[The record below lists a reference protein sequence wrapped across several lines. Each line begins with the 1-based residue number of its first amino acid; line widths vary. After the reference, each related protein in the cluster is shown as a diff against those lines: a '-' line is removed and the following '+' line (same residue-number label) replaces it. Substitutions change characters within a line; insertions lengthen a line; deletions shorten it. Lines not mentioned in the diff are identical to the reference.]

1 MNNEKENLV
10 NADTENEPLAE
21 TDYLSDD
28 SLRDFEA
35 NQHIEEEKPFV
46 KSKKIY
52 IIGGLLALSVVFVL
66 IWLYATRNSGG
77 GKPVPA
83 PRNVSFGETDAGNDA
98 MNTGEQS
105 LNISPEQLEAAS
117 LKIVTV
123 GEELNQATSATAATG
138 VVQPN
143 DYKETP
149 VMSLVGGVVRRINAE
164 LGQFVRAGQT
174 IAVIYSDELAIVESS
189 YLSKRAEV
197 DEADKRFKRAGK
209 LTDIAAESRSELDA
223 ATAAVQIAEA
233 DHIEHLSYFRRTEKL
248 LEIGAVS
255 REEFEMARAKHEI
268 AQAKLVEA
276 KSRLERAQKLLNI
289 NPARRAE
296 LDNALTQLK
305 SSQAELAS
313 MKQKLLVLGLSA
325 QKVSSLTSTNQISS
339 ELPISSP
346 VSGTIT
352 ARKINQGEIVAA
364 NAELLTVTNLSTVWV
379 IGQVYEKDLSK
390 LRTGSG
396 ASVTT
401 DAYPGEIFRGNV
413 SYIDP
418 NLDQNTRTAQVRIE
432 LPNESEKFKVG
443 MYVNIA
449 FATLGGAENTVP
461 TVPIE
466 AVQTINNQQIVFLA
480 TENPTVFIMKPVKIG
495 AEAKGIYPVLEGLF
509 VGDKIVT
516 EGSFLLRAE
525 WQKSHLSS

>member
-1 MNNEKENLV
+1 MNNGKENLI
-10 NADTENEPLAE
+10 NADSPNEPFEE
-21 TDYLSDD
+21 TYEGDYLSND
-28 SLRDFEA
+28 SSSDVED
-35 NQHIEEEKPFV
+35 EEPLV
-46 KSKKIY
+46 KSRKIY
-52 IIGGLLALSVVFVL
+52 IIGGLIALSVAFVL
-66 IWLYATRNSGG
+66 IWLYATRNSDG

-83 PRNVSFGETDAGNDA
+83 PRNVSFNETDTGNDA
-98 MNTGEQS
+98 LKTGEQTIT
-105 LNISPEQLEAAS
+105 ISPEQLKAAN

-123 GEELNQATSATAATG
+123 GEELSVESSATSATG

-149 VMSLVGGVVRRINAE
+149 VRSLVGGIVRRINAE

-174 IAVIYSDELAIVESS
+174 IAVIDSDELANVESN

-197 DEADKRFKRAGK
+197 DEADKRYKRAGK

-223 ATAAVQIAEA
+223 ATAAVSIAEA
-233 DHIEHLSYFRRTEKL
+233 EEAAHLSNFIRTKKL

-255 REEFEMARAKHEI
+255 QQEFETVKAKHET
-268 AQAKLVEA
+268 AQAKIIEA
-276 KSRLERAQKLLNI
+276 KSRLERAEKLLNI

-313 MKQKLLVLGLSA
+313 TKQKLLVLGLPA
-325 QKVSSLTSTNQISS
+325 QKVNALISITQISS

-352 ARKINQGEIVAA
+352 ARKVNQGEVVAT

-379 IGQVYEKDLSK
+379 IGQVYEKDLGK
-390 LRTGSG
+390 LRVGSG
-396 ASVTT
+396 ASVTS
-401 DAYPGEIFRGNV
+401 DAYPGEVFRGNI

-432 LPNESEKFKVG
+432 LPNEGEKFKVG

-449 FATLGGAENTVP
+449 FANLDGSENTVP
-461 TVPIE
+461 TIPIE
-466 AVQTINNQQIVFLA
+466 AVQTVNNQQIVFLA
-480 TENPTVFIMKPVKIG
+480 TENPTVFIMKPVKVG
-495 AEAKGIYPVLEGLF
+495 AESKGLYPVLEGLF
-509 VGDKIVT
+509 VGDKVVT
-516 EGSFLLRAE
+516 EGSFQLRAE
-525 WQKSHLSS
+525 WQKTHTSG

>member
-1 MNNEKENLV
+1 MNNEKENLI
-10 NADTENEPLAE
+10 NTDLENKPFEE
-21 TDYLSDD
+21 TYEGDYLSDD
-28 SLRDFEA
+28 SLSEVED
-35 NQHIEEEKPFV
+35 EKPLV
-46 KSKKIY
+46 KSRKIY
-52 IIGGLLALSVVFVL
+52 IIGGLIALSVAFVL
-66 IWLYATRNSGG
+66 IWLYATRNSDS

-83 PRNVSFGETDAGNDA
+83 PRNVSFGETDNGNNA
-98 MNTGEQS
+98 QTAGEQTIT
-105 LNISPEQLEAAS
+105 ISPEQLEAAN

-123 GEELNQATSATAATG
+123 GEELSLESSATSATG

-174 IAVIYSDELAIVESS
+174 IAVIYSDELAAVESN

-197 DEADKRFKRAGK
+197 DEADKRYKRAGK

-223 ATAAVQIAEA
+223 ATAAVKIAEA
-233 DHIEHLSYFRRTEKL
+233 DHIEHLSHFNRTEKL

-255 REEFEMARAKHEI
+255 REEFEMARAKHET

-276 KSRLERAQKLLNI
+276 KNRLERAQKLLNI

-296 LDNALTQLK
+296 LDNALTQLR

-313 MKQKLLVLGLSA
+313 IKQKLLVLGLPA
-325 QKVSSLTSTNQISS
+325 QKVNSLTSTTQISS
-339 ELPISSP
+339 ELPIVSP

-352 ARKINQGEIVAA
+352 ARKVNQGEVVSA

-379 IGQVYEKDLSK
+379 IGQVYEKDLGK
-390 LRTGSG
+390 LRVGSG
-396 ASVTT
+396 ASITT
-401 DAYPGEIFRGNV
+401 DAYPGEVFRGNV

-432 LPNESEKFKVG
+432 LPNPNEKFKVG

-449 FATLGGAENTVP
+449 FANLGGSENTMP
-461 TVPIE
+461 TVPVE

-480 TENPTVFIMKPVKIG
+480 TENPNVFIMKPIKIG
-495 AEAKGIYPVLEGLF
+495 AESKGLYPVLEGLF
-509 VGDKIVT
+509 VGDKVVT

-525 WQKSHLSS
+525 WQKSHQSA

>member
-1 MNNEKENLV
+1 MNNEEENLIE
-10 NADTENEPLAE
+10 ADLPNERFDE
-21 TDYLSDD
+21 TYEDNYLSDD
-28 SLRDFEA
+28 SSREV
-35 NQHIEEEKPFV
+35 EEEKPLV
-46 KSKKIY
+46 KSRKIY
-52 IIGGLLALSVVFVL
+52 IIGGLIALSVAFVL

-98 MNTGEQS
+98 LKTGEQTIT
-105 LNISPEQLEAAS
+105 ISPEQLEAAN

-123 GEELNQATSATAATG
+123 GEDLSVESSATSATG

-149 VMSLVGGVVRRINAE
+149 VMSLVGGVVRRINVE
-164 LGQFVRAGQT
+164 LGQLVRAGQT
-174 IAVIYSDELAIVESS
+174 IAVIYSDELAAVESN

-197 DEADKRFKRAGK
+197 DEADKRYKRAGK

-223 ATAAVQIAEA
+223 ATAAVKIAEA
-233 DHIEHLSYFRRTEKL
+233 DHIEHLSHFSRTGKL

-255 REEFEMARAKHEI
+255 REEFEMARAKHET
-268 AQAKLVEA
+268 AQAKLDEA
-276 KSRLERAQKLLNI
+276 ESRLERAKKLLNI

-313 MKQKLLVLGLSA
+313 MRQKLLVLGLPA
-325 QKVSSLTSTNQISS
+325 QKVNSLTSTTQISS
-339 ELPISSP
+339 ELPVASP

-352 ARKINQGEIVAA
+352 ARKVNQGEVVSA

-379 IGQVYEKDLSK
+379 IGQVYERDLSK

-401 DAYPGEIFRGNV
+401 DAYPGEVFRGNV

-432 LPNESEKFKVG
+432 LPNSGEKFKVG

-449 FATLGGAENTVP
+449 FANLGGSENTVP

-480 TENPTVFIMKPVKIG
+480 TENPNVFVMKSVKIG
-495 AEAKGIYPVLEGLF
+495 AESNGLYPVLEGLF
-509 VGDKIVT
+509 VGDKVVT

-525 WQKSHLSS
+525 WQKSHQNS

>member
-1 MNNEKENLV
+1 MNNEKENLID
-10 NADTENEPLAE
+10 ADLPNEPFEE
-21 TDYLSDD
+21 TYDDDYLSDD
-28 SLRDFEA
+28 SLREVED
-35 NQHIEEEKPFV
+35 EKPLV
-46 KSKKIY
+46 KSRKIY
-52 IIGGLLALSVVFVL
+52 IIGGLIALSVAFVL
-66 IWLYATRNSGG
+66 IWLYATRNSSV
-77 GKPVPA
+77 GKAVPA
-83 PRNVSFGETDAGNDA
+83 PRNVSFGETDTGNDA
-98 MNTGEQS
+98 QTTGEQTIT
-105 LNISPEQLEAAS
+105 ISPEQLKAAN

-123 GEELNQATSATAATG
+123 GEELSVESSATSATG
-138 VVQPN
+138 VIQPN

-174 IAVIYSDELAIVESS
+174 IAVIYSDELAAVESS
-189 YLSKRAEV
+189 YFSKRAEV
-197 DEADKRFKRAGK
+197 DEADKRYKRAGK

-223 ATAAVQIAEA
+223 AAAAVKIAEA
-233 DHIEHLSYFRRTEKL
+233 DHIEHLSHFNRTEKL

-255 REEFEMARAKHEI
+255 REEFEMARAKHET

-276 KSRLERAQKLLNI
+276 KSRFERAQKLLNI

-296 LDNALTQLK
+296 LDNALTQLR

-313 MKQKLLVLGLSA
+313 MRQKLLVLGLPV
-325 QKVSSLTSTNQISS
+325 QKVDSLTSTTQISS
-339 ELPISSP
+339 ELPIASP

-352 ARKINQGEIVAA
+352 ARKVNQGEIVAA

-379 IGQVYEKDLSK
+379 IGQVYERDLGK

-396 ASVTT
+396 ATITT
-401 DAYPGEIFRGNV
+401 DAYPGEVFRGNV

-432 LPNESEKFKVG
+432 LPNEGEKFKVG

-495 AEAKGIYPVLEGLF
+495 AESKGLYPVLEGLF
-509 VGDKIVT
+509 VGDKVVT

-525 WQKSHLSS
+525 WQKFHSSG

>member
-1 MNNEKENLV
+1 MNNEKENLI
-10 NADTENEPLAE
+10 NADLEKESFDE
-21 TDYLSDD
+21 TYQDDYLPDD
-28 SLRDFEA
+28 SLHEVE
-35 NQHIEEEKPFV
+35 NEKPLV
-46 KSKKIY
+46 RSRKIY
-52 IIGGLLALSVVFVL
+52 IIGGLIALSVAFVL
-66 IWLYATRNSGG
+66 VWLYATRNSSG

-98 MNTGEQS
+98 MNSGEQTIT
-105 LNISPEQLEAAS
+105 ISPEQLKAAN

-123 GEELNQATSATAATG
+123 GEELSVESSATSATG

-174 IAVIYSDELAIVESS
+174 IAVIYSDELASVEAN

-197 DEADKRFKRAGK
+197 NEADKRYKRAAK
-209 LTDIAAESRSELDA
+209 LTDIASESRNEIDEA
-223 ATAAVQIAEA
+223 AAAVKISEA
-233 DHIEHLSYFRRTEKL
+233 KLVEEKSEFERMKKL
-248 LEIGAVS
+248 VAIGAVS
-255 REEFEMARAKHEI
+255 REDFEKATTDLRTAEARLT
-268 AQAKLVEA
+268 QAKN
-276 KSRLERAQKLLNI
+276 RLERAGKLLNI

-296 LDNALTQLK
+296 LDNALTQLR

-313 MKQKLLVLGLSA
+313 MRQKLLVLGLPA
-325 QKVSSLTSTNQISS
+325 QKVNSLTSTTQISS
-339 ELPISSP
+339 ELPVTSP

-352 ARKINQGEIVAA
+352 ARKVNQGEVVAA

-379 IGQVYEKDLSK
+379 IGQVYEKDLGK
-390 LRTGSG
+390 LRVGSG
-396 ASVTT
+396 ATVTT
-401 DAYPGEIFRGNV
+401 DAYPGEVFRGNI

-432 LPNESEKFKVG
+432 LPNKGEKFKVG

-449 FATLGGAENTVP
+449 FANLGGSENTVP
-461 TVPIE
+461 TVPVE
-466 AVQTINNQQIVFLA
+466 AVQSINNQQIVFLA
-480 TENPTVFIMKPVKIG
+480 TNDPNVFIMKPVKIG
-495 AEAKGIYPVLEGLF
+495 AESKGLYPVLEGLF
-509 VGDKIVT
+509 VGDKVVT

-525 WQKSHLSS
+525 WQKSYSNS